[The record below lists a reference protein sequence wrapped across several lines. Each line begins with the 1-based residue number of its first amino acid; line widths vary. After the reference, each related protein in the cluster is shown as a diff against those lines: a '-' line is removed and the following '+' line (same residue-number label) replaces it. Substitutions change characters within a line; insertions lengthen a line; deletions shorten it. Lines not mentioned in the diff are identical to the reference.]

1 MSRDPARRLVLA
13 AGAGLAAIL
22 IYGGSLA
29 RTPGG
34 LAGEYGFVG
43 ADGREVAVTR
53 RVDAAIDFPVRQ
65 PLDAAYIFNWDYAR
79 FGYPA
84 DKPSYVIRWRGFLEV
99 PEAGDYRFMVDA
111 QGEATA
117 ALDGSPL
124 ALVRDAATSRSLA
137 AGTHAIAID
146 YTVTSGDA
154 RLVLSWQPPG
164 GRMAPIDTRSLG
176 ATREAFAAAATRRG
190 LGSLILLAVAAAVAA
205 SWWIGRRAAGGAPAR
220 WAAAFEAER
229 TRLALGAIIL
239 LAALVRFDDY
249 ALVPFHNETAD
260 EYQHAW
266 EGWHLLREGVPAA
279 WSTFPDRYP
288 ASSTRD
294 FRWFGDPYVL
304 VRPYFDHPPLFS
316 LPVGLLCALSGAR
329 TFLDCTLPV
338 MRVLPILLSLAGI
351 VLLFRLAKAY
361 GASERA
367 ALLAT
372 LVYATLPLLVL
383 THRLVKAESL
393 LALLFMAALLV
404 VRDTLGDRPDET
416 AGTADAPGAA
426 PRPRRGALV
435 AGRLGAAS
443 IWTKAT
449 GVVVP
454 AVVALS
460 LLARRRRSDA
470 VIVLGLSAAG
480 AVLYLAYGVAY
491 DADIFFKVLGAQS
504 TTKWVSMEAF
514 HDLLGGK
521 AVVKWFGRG
530 TYLWLLLAAVLAAF
544 GRCRRLLL
552 PIVLYVALLALTADH
567 RVIYGWYRLPLFP
580 FLCVAAGIYLERMLD
595 EADLAIAFPFAVT
608 ALLSALLYAL
618 PEPMAQARSTAW
630 LFAAA
635 AVVPFLPRLLT
646 DRPWAVRVARGGAAL
661 LFVAFLVAN
670 LAADA
675 RLLAVYSSTR
685 GLN

>member
-1 MSRDPARRLVLA
+1 MSVDPARRLVLA
-13 AGAGLAAIL
+13 AGAVLAAIL

-53 RVDAAIDFPVRQ
+53 RVDPAIDFPVPQR
-65 PLDAAYIFNWDYAR
+65 LDAAYIFHWDYAR
-79 FGYPA
+79 FGFPA
-84 DKPSYVIRWRGFLEV
+84 DKPSYVIRWRGFLDV

-117 ALDGSPL
+117 ALDGAPL
-124 ALVRDAATSRSLA
+124 ALVKDAATERSLA

-146 YTVTSGDA
+146 YTVASGDA

-164 GRMAPIDTRSLG
+164 GRMVPIDTRSLG
-176 ATREAFAAAATRRG
+176 ATREAFAAATTRRG
-190 LGSLILLAVAAAVAA
+190 LGSLILLAVAAAVAG
-205 SWWIGRRAAGGAPAR
+205 SSWIGRHATGGAPAR

-249 ALVPFHNETAD
+249 ALVPFHHETAD

-266 EGWHLLREGVPAA
+266 EGWHLLREGTPAA

-288 ASSTRD
+288 AAATRD

-316 LPVGLLCALSGAR
+316 IPVGLLCALSGAR

-338 MRVLPILLSLAGI
+338 MRVLPILLSLAAI

-393 LALLFMAALLV
+393 LALLFMGALLA
-404 VRDTLGDRPDET
+404 VRDTLGDRSDGAE
-416 AGTADAPGAA
+416 AAASAPEPAS
-426 PRPRRGALV
+426 RPRRGALI
-435 AGRLGAAS
+435 AGLFGAAS

-454 AVVALS
+454 LVAALYLVS
-460 LLARRRRSDA
+460 RRRRRDA
-470 VIVLGLSAAG
+470 AIVLGLAAAG
-480 AVLYLAYGVAY
+480 VVLYLAYGMAY
-491 DADIFFKVLGAQS
+491 DAGIFFEVLEAQS
-504 TTKWVSMEAF
+504 TSKWVSMESF

-552 PIVLYVALLALTADH
+552 PIVLYGALLALTADH

-595 EADLAIAFPFAVT
+595 EADLAITFPFAVT

-618 PEPMAQARSTAW
+618 PEPVAQARSTAW
-630 LFAAA
+630 IFAAT
-635 AVVPFLPRLLT
+635 AVAPFLPRLLT
-646 DRPWAVRVARGGAAL
+646 DRAWAIHVARGGAAL
-661 LFVAFLVAN
+661 LLVAFLVAN

-675 RLLAVYSSTR
+675 NLLAIYSSTR